1 MFPLHSFQH
10 FIQQFIK
17 PGRWFVPVFCRMYFR
32 FNWAKI
38 NTFGQN
44 DRETMNINWT
54 ILIIGGLFETGFAIS
69 MGKAQQTSGKES
81 WLWLL
86 SFAIS
91 VSISMFLL
99 YKAMGGEKAIPV
111 GTAYAV
117 WGAIGAIGTVVAG
130 ILLFKEPVTFWRMF
144 FLSTLVISVIGL
156 QVVSES

>member
-1 MFPLHSFQH
+1 
-10 FIQQFIK
+10 
-17 PGRWFVPVFCRMYFR
+17 
-32 FNWAKI
+32 
-38 NTFGQN
+38 
-44 DRETMNINWT
+44 MNINWI

-81 WLWLL
+81 WFWLL

>member
-1 MFPLHSFQH
+1 
-10 FIQQFIK
+10 
-17 PGRWFVPVFCRMYFR
+17 
-32 FNWAKI
+32 
-38 NTFGQN
+38 
-44 DRETMNINWT
+44 MNINWI

-69 MGKAQQTSGKES
+69 LGKAQQTSGKES
-81 WLWLL
+81 WLWLV

-91 VSISMFLL
+91 VSISMLLL

-117 WGAIGAIGTVVAG
+117 WGAIGAIGTVIAG

-144 FLSTLVISVIGL
+144 FLSMLVISVIGL